1 MEMKERNHKDL
12 KRALERL
19 PEYQAPEVAWD
30 RIESRLVTPEEE
42 SLRDKLGQLT
52 SYPAPDEAWL
62 NIQGQLKNKPS
73 SMGKALWMM
82 MLAASAMLLLY
93 IGLQFLGDDELPV
106 NPPMTETKVQV
117 PFSEMTD
124 IQIADF
130 ENKMAEEEAELK
142 ACIEAIEEEGLRQEM
157 QEEISQLEELTQ
169 TRDSL
174 SYFLSNG
181 ESLPGT
187 TPRLDRLEI
196 RRNLMIQKLREKLCG
211 DKE

>member
-12 KRALERL
+12 KRALENL
-19 PEYQAPEVAWD
+19 PEYKAPEMAWD
-30 RIESRLVTPEEE
+30 HIERRLASPEEE
-42 SLRDKLGQLT
+42 SLRGKLKQLQA
-52 SYPAPDEAWL
+52 YPAPADAWA

-73 SMGKALWMM
+73 AIGKGLRM
-82 MLAASAMLLLY
+82 MLVAASAMLLLY
-93 IGLQFLGDDELPV
+93 IGFQFIGDDELPV
-106 NPPMTETKVQV
+106 NPPMTETKV

-142 ACIEAIEEEGLRQEM
+142 ACIEAITDDSLREEM
-157 QEEISQLEELTQ
+157 QQDISQLEELTQ

-174 SYFLSNG
+174 SYFLSKG

-187 TPRLDRLEI
+187 TPRLDRLEA
-196 RRNLMIQKLREKLCG
+196 RRKLMIQKLREKLCE
-211 DKE
+211 DEE

>member
-12 KRALERL
+12 KRMLEKL
-19 PEYQAPEVAWD
+19 PEYKAPDAAWD
-30 RIESRLVTPEEE
+30 HIERRLASPKEE
-42 SLRDKLGQLT
+42 SLREKLKQLQ
-52 SYPAPDEAWL
+52 SYPAPDDAWV

-73 SMGKALWMM
+73 RIRRSMRWM
-82 MLAASAMLLLY
+82 LVAASAIILLY
-93 IGLQFLGDDELPV
+93 IGLQFGGNEELPA
-106 NPPMTETKVQV
+106 NLPMAETKV

-142 ACIEAIEEEGLRQEM
+142 ACIEDIKDESLKEEM
-157 QEEISQLEELTQ
+157 QEDILQLEELTQ

-174 SYFLSNG
+174 SYFLSKG

-187 TPRLDRLEI
+187 TPRLDRLEEK
-196 RRNLMIQKLREKLCG
+196 RNLMIQKLKEKLCG
-211 DKE
+211 NKE